1 MPTYD
6 YRALGEQGVV
16 QKASLTAKNEEEVGA
31 VLLQQG
37 LTPIYIK
44 QRITKSNFG
53 YTRGVSLLDKSS
65 FTRYMSLMLGSG
77 LSMSQGVDSLA
88 ADTKNPTM
96 RKILNDLTYGLKSG
110 QRISEVLERYSNVF
124 DEAFVSM
131 VKAGETSGTLSET
144 FSYLSHKLRS
154 EYELARNIKGAMVY
168 PIVIFIALILMGFIL
183 IVFVLPRIGGVFKTM
198 DIELPLPT
206 LILLTIGT
214 FMQKNMLIVIPG
226 TVIVLVLAWLLV
238 PRDKLKLFIS
248 GVLVR
253 LPMTGSI
260 IQRIDYARL
269 TRTLG
274 VLLKCGVPITDS
286 ISISMNTLSQPK
298 LRNLAPMLKARLLKG
313 VELSRI
319 LKDTK
324 IFPAFITQMLTVGEK
339 SGNLEEVL
347 TEVGSYYAE
356 EAEADLK
363 NISQIIEPVLVLV
376 VGILVGLLVI
386 SIIAPI
392 YKLIGDLQ
400 IQ

>member
-1 MPTYD
+1 MATYD

-31 VLLQQG
+31 VLLQKG

-44 QRITKSNFG
+44 QRKIKSNFG

-88 ADTKNPTM
+88 VDNKNPTM
-96 RKILNDLTYGLKSG
+96 RKILNDLAYGLKSG
-110 QRISEVLERYSNVF
+110 QKISEVLECYSNIF

-206 LILLTIGT
+206 LILLTVGT
-214 FMQKNMLIVIPG
+214 FMQKHILIVIPG
-226 TVIVLVLAWLLV
+226 TVMVLVLAWLFV

-248 GVLVR
+248 GLLAQ

-286 ISISMNTLSQPK
+286 ISISINTLSQPK

-319 LKDTK
+319 FKDTK
-324 IFPAFITQMLTVGEK
+324 LFPSFITQMLTVGEK

-347 TEVGSYYAE
+347 AEVGSYYAE

-400 IQ
+400 I